1 MISSR
6 IFARC
11 HSTLCLQGF
20 KYVSPPVILVYYTE
34 KGGRKYY
41 LPARIKAEKGL
52 LPVVAAL
59 FFLNF

>member
-1 MISSR
+1 
-6 IFARC
+6 
-11 HSTLCLQGF
+11 LCLQGF